1 MSKVTKF
8 NTEWLKDP
16 LFSSWVGVDQTL
28 KPSSSK
34 PTAMSNFVT
43 NDEVLSAEIIWTVK
57 TVVSHYSCSSSAN
70 TNTLFQKMFPDSAI
84 ARKFSCGETKCSYLI
99 QFGLAPYFKEDL
111 SNKIQKPG
119 TIFVVSFD
127 ESLNK
132 VLQEEQMDLLLRFWD
147 DELNRVVTRYFDSVF
162 LGYTRA
168 EDLLGKFKGGLSKLN
183 MRNMLQISMDGPSTN
198 WKFLDLLVEDRE
210 ESEPDIPS
218 LINVGSC
225 GLHIVHGAFKY
236 GATKAGWKLVG
247 VMRSLYNCFNDSP
260 ARREDYLAACGGNA
274 KFGLQFCS
282 TRWLEDVPVAE
293 RAINIWPC
301 VLISERRTT
310 TQICVNRLKT
320 H

>member
-16 LFSSWVGVDQTL
+16 LFSSWVGVDQTP

-99 QFGLAPYFKEDL
+99 QFGLAPYFKEYL

-147 DELNRVVTRYFDSVF
+147 DELNI
-162 LGYTRA
+162 L
-168 EDLLGKFKGGLSKLN
+168 
-183 MRNMLQISMDGPSTN
+183 
-198 WKFLDLLVEDRE
+198 
-210 ESEPDIPS
+210 
-218 LINVGSC
+218 
-225 GLHIVHGAFKY
+225 
-236 GATKAGWKLVG
+236 
-247 VMRSLYNCFNDSP
+247 
-260 ARREDYLAACGGNA
+260 
-274 KFGLQFCS
+274 
-282 TRWLEDVPVAE
+282 
-293 RAINIWPC
+293 
-301 VLISERRTT
+301 
-310 TQICVNRLKT
+310 
-320 H
+320 